1 MVQVKRFGE
10 SNKSQLI
17 VVASF
22 NEVINNETN
31 GSNYIVQ
38 IQENQQAIIMFLL
51 EFYQI
56 VNRK

>member
-1 MVQVKRFGE
+1 MVQVKRLGE

-31 GSNYIVQ
+31 ASNCIVH
-38 IQENQQAIIMFLL
+38 IQENQ
-51 EFYQI
+51 
-56 VNRK
+56 